1 MYIFL
6 AHFSIWYLKTLL
18 QEEAISLTKALLQ
31 KITALSLN
39 TKVSIAELRHM
50 FINVVKF
57 RINE

>member
-6 AHFSIWYLKTLL
+6 ARFSIWYLKTLL
-18 QEEAISLTKALLQ
+18 QEAISLTKALLQ

>member
-18 QEEAISLTKALLQ
+18 QEAISLTKALLQ